1 MNINKNKYKSN
12 LIFYIGDDKYK
23 IVKYG
28 SRTEKTIK
36 HNIDL
41 YKNEIIVKG
50 LNIKSKIDYV
60 KNILRFTFD
69 QFIYMTMMIRDRQ
82 CELIDKTDKDRK
94 DLILSLL
101 DIDFFNELYANI
113 KTTNYSLK
121 LDITNEKRKYDDEYD
136 KYKENNSK
144 QEIDETSIKKN
155 DKLLKKIKQQL
166 DEIDKEEIVTR
177 KKIKNVDD
185 ELDYDKLKND
195 LKKKQKDYK
204 KK

>member
-1 MNINKNKYKSN
+1 M
-12 LIFYIGDDKYK
+12 
-23 IVKYG
+23 
-28 SRTEKTIK
+28 
-36 HNIDL
+36 
-41 YKNEIIVKG
+41 
-50 LNIKSKIDYV
+50 
-60 KNILRFTFD
+60 
-69 QFIYMTMMIRDRQ
+69 
-82 CELIDKTDKDRK
+82 
-94 DLILSLL
+94 L

-195 LKKKQKDYK
+195 LKKKQKDYNDILNSIEK
-204 KK
+204 NKLELENIKEEYTEIEILKIS